1 LRLRK
6 PDPVS
11 APLKGALVS
20 FLAGSSMPSVINFQ
34 LNPETITH
42 ALTSSSGTPVETF
55 FFSLTVDT
63 SQAVS
68 PPTGFVQSQLSAL
81 AALVFPATLQ
91 PAPPAVLFAWGSQ
104 RVPVRVTGL
113 TIIEKLF
120 DSQLNPTRAEAEI
133 TLVALTPAELA
144 VLPAPMNRI
153 ANAAYEQL
161 AQARVQA
168 LLNAQTVTD
177 PGQPSGGNII

>member
-1 LRLRK
+1 M
-6 PDPVS
+6 S

-20 FLAGSSMPSVINFQ
+20 FLPDSSLPSVITFQ

-42 ALTSSSGTPVETF
+42 ALTSSTGSPVETF
-55 FFSLTVDT
+55 VFSLMMD
-63 SQAVS
+63 ANEAAS
-68 PPTGFVQSQLSAL
+68 PPSGFVQSQLSAL
-81 AALVFPATLQ
+81 QALVFPANLQ

-120 DSQLNPTRAEAEI
+120 DGELNPTQAQAEI
-133 TLVALTPAELA
+133 TLAALTPAELA

-153 ANAAYEQL
+153 ANAAYQQL

-168 LLNAQTVTD
+168 LVDAQTVTD
-177 PGQPSGGNII
+177 PSQSSGGIIL